1 MGAGLKQPVQHRR
14 TGVGH
19 GVALLLAAQ
28 AEAVHNDQCGRRFVH
43 NYLDFS
49 KDDPSTGKA
58 LSALPR
64 WSSSRRGFR
73 RGALVPNYSW
83 FAALT
88 AALRKYASG
97 IFSAQAAAAMPRG
110 NRSASDAGLLLVR
123 GVDDIHELVRL
134 QGRAPPI
141 QAAVL
146 PPRLKPRRGPLAHL
160 TSSGGVNPPCG
171 EVCFADPR
179 TRSARRRRVRRPA
192 LLLVRGVDDI
202 HDWSGF
208 RDAPP
213 IRPPSSRRG

>member
-1 MGAGLKQPVQHRR
+1 MRQTQG
-14 TGVGH
+14 
-19 GVALLLAAQ
+19 
-28 AEAVHNDQCGRRFVH
+28 
-43 NYLDFS
+43 
-49 KDDPSTGKA
+49 
-58 LSALPR
+58 
-64 WSSSRRGFR
+64 
-73 RGALVPNYSW
+73 YSW

-97 IFSAQAAAAMPRG
+97 IFLAQAAAAMPRG

-134 QGRAPPI
+134 QGRAPD

-146 PPRLKPRRGPLAHL
+146 PPWLKPRRGPLAHL

-179 TRSARRRRVRRPA
+179 TRSARGGDVSGGRRYSWFAA
-192 LLLVRGVDDI
+192 LMI
-202 HDWSGF
+202 STNWSGF